1 MKYKEITIQIAE
13 EESLREKLMAVMLD
27 IGYDSFME
35 TEKSIVAYIENNL
48 FNENRLQ
55 DLLKAFKGKA
65 IIEKTEDLVDQNW
78 NAIWESGYEPVLIEN
93 KCIIRAPFHTKPK
106 GMEFDVV
113 IQPKMSFGTAHHG
126 TTYLMIQLIL
136 ENDFQGK
143 RVLDMGSGTGVLAI
157 VAAMKGAAQVVAID
171 NDEWAYNNAMEN
183 CELNG
188 IKNIDV
194 IFGDASA
201 IPGGNYDVVLANINR
216 NILLDDIQHYNLHLE
231 NGSMIYLSGFYEPDL
246 KIIIAEAEKSGW
258 NFVGHRL
265 RNEWVAAIF
274 SKGKRMPVTA

>member
-13 EESLREKLMAVMLD
+13 DESQREKLMAVLLG

-35 TEKSIVAYIENNL
+35 TEKSIAAYIETNQ
-48 FNENRLQ
+48 FDEKQLQ
-55 DLLKAFKGKA
+55 MILETFKGNVM
-65 IIEKTEDLVDQNW
+65 IEKTEELADQNW
-78 NAIWESGYEPVLIEN
+78 NAIWESGYEPVVIES
-93 KCIIRAPFHTKPK
+93 KCMIRAPFHAKPK
-106 GMEFDVV
+106 GIEFDVV

-126 TTYLMIQLIL
+126 TTHLMIQLIL
-136 ENDFQGK
+136 ENDFKGK
-143 RVLDMGSGTGVLAI
+143 RVLDIGSGTGVLAI
-157 VAAMKGAAQVVAID
+157 MASMKGAAAVVAID
-171 NDEWAYNNAMEN
+171 NDEWAYNNALEN

-201 IPGGNYDVVLANINR
+201 IPGGGYDVVLANINR
-216 NILLDDIQHYNLHLE
+216 NILLDDIQHYNKHLE

-274 SKGKRMPVTA
+274 RKE

>member
-1 MKYKEITIQIAE
+1 MEYKEITIQIAE
-13 EESLREKLMAVMLD
+13 DESLREKLMAMLLG

-35 TEKSIVAYIENNL
+35 TGNTIAAYIETNHFDANQL
-48 FNENRLQ
+48 QEILQ
-55 DLLKAFKGKA
+55 DFKGKA
-65 IIEKTEDLVDQNW
+65 VIEKTEDLADQNW
-78 NAIWESGYEPVLIEN
+78 NAIWESGYEPVVIEN
-93 KCIIRAPFHTKPK
+93 KCMIRAPFHAKPT

-136 ENDFQGK
+136 ENNFKGK

-157 VAAMKGAAQVVAID
+157 MTSMKGAAQAVAID
-171 NDEWAYNNAMEN
+171 NDEWAYNNAIEN

-201 IPGGNYDVVLANINR
+201 IPGGTYNVVLANINR

-231 NGSMIYLSGFYEPDL
+231 EGSMIYLSGFYEPDL

-258 NFVGHRL
+258 NFVEHRL

-274 SKGKRMPVTA
+274 RKG